1 MQEVD
6 IWQSLAEK
14 AQSCIMTISK
24 DKGNGK
30 WKGIREQDFCQVLQY
45 LFCNADY
52 QSQKILNYWF
62 HSFIAKS
69 FN

>member
-6 IWQSLAEK
+6 IWQSLAEN

-30 WKGIREQDFCQVLQY
+30 T
-45 LFCNADY
+45 
-52 QSQKILNYWF
+52 S
-62 HSFIAKS
+62 AKS
-69 FN
+69 FNLFFAMQTTNHKKILVISLIYC